1 MKTILSRILRAIL
14 RELGDEWG
22 PRQGRVVPR
31 GVNMALAYGESVR
44 LLDLPDLLLCFRD
57 DPRQPNP
64 QDPHDSFKRLDAG
77 VLLSS
82 FEESVEYTVG
92 IAVLDDLAKSDER
105 RVRGFLTEERAT
117 REGRSGEARRVRS
130 AETFSSLLTRRA
142 SPDRPS
148 PVARR
153 CSTCSSSLFRRTTR

>member
-1 MKTILSRILRAIL
+1 MPPLLCSFRFSLHEEHMQPASNPPRHPARIR
-14 RELGDEWG
+14 RRVGT
-22 PRQGRVVPR
+22 RVVPR

-44 LLDLPDLLLCFRD
+44 LLDLPDLLLCVRD

-92 IAVLDDLAKSDER
+92 IAVLGGLPKRDER
-105 RVRGFLTEERAT
+105 RVRGFLAEERAT
-117 REGRSGEARRVRS
+117 REGRSGEA
-130 AETFSSLLTRRA
+130 
-142 SPDRPS
+142 
-148 PVARR
+148 
-153 CSTCSSSLFRRTTR
+153 